1 MKISVYIATS
11 LDGFIARKD
20 GSINWLIEADNSGGS
35 DDFGFR
41 EFFDTTD
48 CLVMGRNTMEKVLSF
63 GEWPYGD
70 KRVIVLTNTL
80 KEVPSE
86 LVGKIELS
94 CDSIEEL
101 VKNLESEGHKHL
113 YIDGGK
119 TIQSFIDADLLTDI
133 TITKIPVIIGE
144 GLPLFGKTK
153 HDIKL
158 THIETRL
165 HDCGFVKSIYKVKR
179 ASN

>member
-20 GSINWLIEADNSGGS
+20 SKIDWLMEADDSDGS
-35 DDFGFR
+35 DDFGFK
-41 EFFDTTD
+41 EFFDSTD
-48 CLVMGRNTMEKVLSF
+48 CLVMGRNTMDVVLSF

-70 KRVIVLTNTL
+70 KRVVVLSKTL
-80 KEVPSE
+80 TEAPSALDAKVE
-86 LVGKIELS
+86 LFHG
-94 CDSIEEL
+94 SIEEL
-101 VKNLESEGHKHL
+101 VKQLDSQGHKHL

-119 TIQSFIDADLLTDI
+119 TIQSFIDAELVTDM

-144 GLPLFGKTK
+144 GLPLFSKTK

-158 THIETRL
+158 KHIETRL
-165 HDCGFVKSIYKVKR
+165 HGCGFVKSIYEVKK
-179 ASN
+179 AND

>member
-20 GSINWLIEADNSGGS
+20 GNIDWLIEADDSGGD
-35 DDFGFR
+35 DDFGFK

-63 GEWPYGD
+63 GEWPYED
-70 KRVIVLTNTL
+70 KLVIVLTNTL

-86 LVGKIELS
+86 LVGKIELYHG
-94 CDSIEEL
+94 SIEEL
-101 VKNLESEGHKHL
+101 VKKLESAGHKHL

-119 TIQSFIDADLLTDI
+119 TIQSFINADLLTDL

-144 GLPLFGKTK
+144 GLPLFSKTK

-158 THIETRL
+158 SHIETRV
-165 HDCGFVKSIYKVKR
+165 HDCGFVKSIYEVKR
-179 ASN
+179 ASD